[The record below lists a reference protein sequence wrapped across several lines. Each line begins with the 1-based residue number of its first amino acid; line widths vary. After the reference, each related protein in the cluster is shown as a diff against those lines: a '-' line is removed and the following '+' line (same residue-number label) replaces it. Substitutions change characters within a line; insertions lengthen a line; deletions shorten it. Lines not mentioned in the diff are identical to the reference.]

1 MTGNLTRWYADA
13 VEAIAPA
20 DRLLTA
26 IKKAEQAT
34 QQAKDGAVAR
44 AGMTKAQYNAL
55 LILTDAPGLT
65 GAELARRC
73 FVTPQAMNETVNRL
87 ERDGYIERK
96 RHPTHQH
103 VLEVLL
109 TAAGK
114 EALSKADAEVNALE
128 HALRDVLTSEAQT
141 ALVAHLLLA
150 EEAANRFGAPGS

>member
-1 MTGNLTRWYADA
+1 MH
-13 VEAIAPA
+13 AIAPA

-34 QQAKDGAVAR
+34 QLAKDGAVAR

-96 RHPTHQH
+96 RHATHQH

-109 TAAGK
+109 TPAGK
-114 EALSKADAEVNALE
+114 EALSQADAEVSALE
-128 HALRDVLTSEAQT
+128 NALRDALDATAQA
-141 ALVAHLLLA
+141 ALVEHLARA
-150 EEAANRFGAPGS
+150 EEAAARFSSSGE

>member
-1 MTGNLTRWYADA
+1 MH
-13 VEAIAPA
+13 AIAPA

-34 QQAKDGAVAR
+34 QLAKDGAVAR

-96 RHPTHQH
+96 RHATHQH

-109 TAAGK
+109 TPAGK
-114 EALSKADAEVNALE
+114 EALSQADAEVSALE
-128 HALRDVLTSEAQT
+128 NALRDALDATAQA
-141 ALVAHLLLA
+141 ALVEHLARA
-150 EEAANRFGAPGS
+150 EEAAARFGSSGG

>member
-1 MTGNLTRWYADA
+1 MH
-13 VEAIAPA
+13 AIAPA

-34 QQAKDGAVAR
+34 QLAKDGAVAR

-96 RHPTHQH
+96 RHATHQH

-109 TAAGK
+109 TPAGK
-114 EALSKADAEVNALE
+114 EALSQADAEVSALE
-128 HALRDVLTSEAQT
+128 NALRDALDATAQA
-141 ALVAHLLLA
+141 ALVEHLARA
-150 EEAANRFGAPGS
+150 EEAAARFSSGGE